1 MAVNIFV
8 HMYGNEVQDVGWRPV
23 GRLQAGR
30 LYSAFCRLKLGAIS
44 SNVSKLHLAG
54 SLLLLQQHMYLHVYT
69 DVLMY
74 VHSLDV
80 SVLK

>member
-44 SNVSKLHLAG
+44 SNISKLYLAG
-54 SLLLLQQHMYLHVYT
+54 SLLLLQQHMYLHVYA
-69 DVLMY
+69 DP
-74 VHSLDV
+74 
-80 SVLK
+80 